1 MFELGMP
8 KLEKYAKSNPL
19 LKERYPIPPKEEEN
33 KIIRIALFV
42 SESVMDV
49 FFECEEIRA
58 FIENIIQ
65 LSY

>member
-19 LKERYPIPPKEEEN
+19 LKERYPIPPREAEN

-42 SESVMDV
+42 SESVTDV

-58 FIENIIQ
+58 LIENIIQ